1 MNYDDALVILGLTPD
16 DCSLANLK
24 KAYAKGAKAHRPETD
39 PEGFTHIRLAYE
51 RVKEALIEASE
62 HNNATINSVT
72 LQNNDTKINDSLF
85 SLKKTIA
92 KYEYLDLTNLSSDLI
107 VKQHQEDVLALET
120 AWQLFVTQFLATEH
134 LTATE
139 SNIAQL
145 SCLNT
150 VFKEP
155 ALAHYL
161 SRQVFAE
168 KLGWLILEEANTWV
182 SLDSLKLTL
191 KTFDYEL
198 YGWHNQSWTQHSL
211 LEAKCDGLREKMF
224 FQLNAKQKDTLEYY
238 LVSPM
243 GLLSFTKL
251 WFIYRRQAKNL
262 KLRLMGINK
271 KYPQW
276 ANLLN
281 PRQVWRIENWPNSLT
296 QLICLLL
303 GLVSIPF
310 LFILLN
316 TIHYHYFSEYSNTD
330 ITRVKTKEI
339 NTVFSIVKDISIVIG
354 STILCSFIYMS
365 IYAHCRYH
373 INLHYK
379 NFTKNINIDAAIN
392 SSQTDGLINTLPKLN
407 LAQRL
412 YKYINNQLTLSFFG
426 NIEAVSVLILLFF
439 WPWQRPQVF
448 SRELMETYTLASAVV
463 GTLTFMYLRYL
474 SKLQRIRPN
483 HPYICAA
490 AVFLGIYMLS
500 ASNHNNES
508 IAAMSLAKESNP
520 SRWTILILTA
530 LMVRTQFPSFLRID
544 WSQTIPSWLL
554 FNRFRVLEK
563 LAVKALSI
571 LSILLFLVV
580 LFLKNIFVYPI
591 IASLI
596 CVIIYLWLIINADM
610 DAPVMSLQARIITAV
625 AVIGGISIK
634 LSPIMSNVAALE
646 WILSSSMLVSMIWY
660 WAYGYSQNYFERW
673 KLKAIP
679 I

>member
-1 MNYDDALVILGLTPD
+1 MNYDDALVILDLTPD
-16 DCSLANLK
+16 NCTLITLK
-24 KAYAKGAKAHRPETD
+24 KAYAKGAKAHRPEAD
-39 PEGFTHIRLAYE
+39 PEGFTRIRLAYE

-62 HNNATINSVT
+62 HSNAALNPVT
-72 LQNNDTKINDSLF
+72 LHNSEIKNNDSLF
-85 SLKKTIA
+85 SLTKTIA
-92 KYEYLDLTNLSSDLI
+92 QYEHLDLVNIPSDLI
-107 VKQHQEDVLALET
+107 VKQHQEDVLALEA
-120 AWQLFVTQFLATEH
+120 AWQLFLTQFLATEH

-139 SNIAQL
+139 RNTVQL
-145 SCLNT
+145 ACLTT

-168 KLGWLILEEANTWV
+168 KLGRLFLEEADTWV

-198 YGWHNQSWTQHSL
+198 YGWYNQSWTQHSL
-211 LEAKCDGLREKMF
+211 LEAKSDSLREKMI
-224 FQLNAKQKDTLEYY
+224 FQLNTKQKNTLEYY

-243 GLLSFTKL
+243 NVLSFAKL
-251 WFIYRRQAKNL
+251 WFIHRRQAKNL
-262 KLRLMGINK
+262 KLRLTGINK

-281 PRQVWRIENWPNSLT
+281 PRQVWRIENWPSSLT

-303 GLVSIPF
+303 GLVSIPLLF
-310 LFILLN
+310 LLIN
-316 TIHYHYFSEYSNTD
+316 TIYYHYFYEYRNTG
-330 ITRVKTKEI
+330 IVTIETKEV
-339 NTVFSIVKDISIVIG
+339 NTTFSIVKDISVVMG

-365 IYAHCRYH
+365 IYAHCRYY
-373 INLHYK
+373 INLHYR
-379 NFTKNINIDAAIN
+379 NFTKNIDSNSNKNIN
-392 SSQTDGLINTLPKLN
+392 NDGLVNELPKLN
-407 LAQRL
+407 LAQRV
-412 YKYINNQLTLSFFG
+412 YQYINNTLTLSFFS
-426 NIEAVSVLILLFF
+426 NIEAVLVLILLFF

-448 SRELMETYTLASAVV
+448 SRELMEVYTLASVIV
-463 GTLTFMYLRYL
+463 GTLTFIYLRYL

-500 ASNHNNES
+500 VSRHNNGS
-508 IAAMSLAKESNP
+508 IAAMSLTKESNP
-520 SRWTILILTA
+520 AQWTVLILTA

-554 FNRFRVLEK
+554 FNQFRVLEK
-563 LAVKALSI
+563 IAVKSLSI
-571 LSILLFLVV
+571 FSILLFLVV
-580 LFLKNIFVYPI
+580 IFLKSIFLYPI
-591 IASLI
+591 IASLM
-596 CVIIYLWLIINADM
+596 CVVIYLWLIVNADM
-610 DAPVMSLQARIITAV
+610 DAPVMSLRARVITAV

-673 KLKAIP
+673 KFKAISV
-679 I
+679 